1 MALPL
6 AEAIST
12 DPLDPTPYTL
22 YSMTPAELAA
32 HLALQ
37 EQTLTLPHFD
47 ATTAWTL
54 GTMLHE
60 LAVTRAHSL
69 VIDIRRF
76 GRPHQPLFYAALP
89 GTTPDN
95 ARWARRKSNVVARYH
110 RSSYAI
116 GLRLEQQG
124 QTITQRHALPAS
136 RYATVGGALP
146 IEVPAAGGVVGAIT
160 VSGLTSHDDHE
171 LIVEALC
178 RHLGRDYAEL
188 RLPKI

>member
-1 MALPL
+1 
-6 AEAIST
+6 
-12 DPLDPTPYTL
+12 
-22 YSMTPAELAA
+22 MTPADLAA
-32 HLALQ
+32 HLLKQ

-47 ATTAWTL
+47 AATAWTL

-60 LAVTRAHSL
+60 YAITHAHPV

-76 GRPHQPLFYAALP
+76 GRPTQPLFYAALP

-124 QTITQRHALPAS
+124 QTITQRHALPAGD
-136 RYATVGGALP
+136 YATVGGSFPVA
-146 IEVPAAGGVVGAIT
+146 VPAAGGVIGSIT
-160 VSGLTSHDDHE
+160 VSGLTSQDDHE

-178 RHLGRDYAEL
+178 QHLGHDYATL
-188 RLPKI
+188 RLP